1 MRKYLVITSIVLGA
15 LLLLC
20 VIGSILFMNRGVL
33 IVVRNTGAN
42 QMFDVQAELGGKKIR
57 LGDIATGD
65 SASGRAVP
73 GADSDILI
81 TFTDE
86 LRTPHSI
93 QLDIY
98 ITGGYSGRVEAEIRD
113 GALVSKSDGLDV
125 AWY

>member
-1 MRKYLVITSIVLGA
+1 
-15 LLLLC
+15 
-20 VIGSILFMNRGVL
+20 MNRGVL

-57 LGDIATGD
+57 LGDIATGAT
-65 SASGRAVP
+65 ASGRAVP
-73 GADSDILI
+73 GADSDIII

-98 ITGGYSGRVEAEIRD
+98 ITGGYSGCVEAEIRD
-113 GALVSKSDGLDV
+113 GVLVSKSDSLGV